1 MLDESVEIIDHFN
14 ESKESTS
21 EDEDDEDYK
30 SDCDEEDVSES
41 EEVLQAK
48 GSGKLIF
55 SCEAETFRPKF
66 CN

>member
-55 SCEAETFRPKF
+55 NCEAETFRPKF